1 MARNADEVNDGTAS
15 TTVRAFEFDGS
26 DRKWRVWEVKTLA
39 LARSKGFLL
48 ALTVEEEKGSVITT
62 EEFEAGGTTSA
73 KVAEGSGSVDDE
85 PEDVFTEL
93 TMRQKNKY
101 LAQSA
106 AWTYLVASYT
116 GKAFGPIER
125 HTGDHFKAWGVLQE

>member
-62 EEFEAGGTTSA
+62 E
-73 KVAEGSGSVDDE
+73 
-85 PEDVFTEL
+85 
-93 TMRQKNKY
+93 
-101 LAQSA
+101 
-106 AWTYLVASYT
+106 
-116 GKAFGPIER
+116 
-125 HTGDHFKAWGVLQE
+125 